1 MSDAANPLDSL
12 QLTDYGS
19 APIGL
24 QDYSSLDNLG
34 LAAPTLDT
42 PLGVDPF
49 NGTSMYDSTAPALTQ
64 IAPDASNGLNAYN
77 DGLLPLSNPNS
88 IDSAII
94 AKAQGG
100 SQAFSSGADLTILDN
115 LPLTAAN
122 TSIDTLLGSPTV
134 KPVAVSQPMGASL
147 WAFLFGTTASIL
159 GGAKSGVAGAPTGKN
174 LPGAVKTAPK
184 TATTNPI
191 SKTTTIFIVLGVL
204 LVGAVAVE
212 HFAGA
217 K

>member
-1 MSDAANPLDSL
+1 MSDSANPLDSL

-24 QDYSSLDNLG
+24 QDYSSLSNLG
-34 LAAPTLDT
+34 LDAPTLDT

-49 NGTSMYDSTAPALTQ
+49 SGTSMFDSTAPALTT

-77 DGLLPLSNPNS
+77 DGLLPLSSPNPF
-88 IDSAII
+88 DSQII
-94 AKAQGG
+94 AQSQG
-100 SQAFSSGADLTILDN
+100 SSSDLSLLDN

-147 WAFLFGTTASIL
+147 WPSLFGLASGIL
-159 GGAKSGVAGAPTGKN
+159 GGAKSGTAGKPTGTQ
-174 LPGAVKTAPK
+174 LPGAVKAAPK

-191 SKTTTIFIVLGVL
+191 KPMTTIFIVLGVL
-204 LVGAVAVE
+204 LVGAVAVG
-212 HFAGA
+212 HFSGA
-217 K
+217 R